1 MDESKTFLQHLK
13 RSPFWPLNLAAWA
26 IYGLV
31 SFGGAV
37 PYIGV
42 APHLNSIQ
50 SLALNRATFTLL
62 GLLGSG
68 LLRVFSERQK
78 QRGARWLSIAVW
90 LAPIACLIGV
100 ADTYASNLVRAAAGG
115 SSVGGAISLFGGA
128 VTGAAVFLCWCAC
141 YLGICIHGQMETE
154 HRNALRAE
162 ANAREAQWMAL
173 RAQLNPHFLFN
184 SLNSVQALIDEDPK
198 RAGEAIG
205 QLASLLRH
213 SLNQESAGMVPLAEE
228 IEMIEKYLAI
238 EKIRFEKN
246 LRVCVEVQAA
256 AADWHVPSFPLHP
269 LVENAVR
276 YGMQTSA
283 MPLALQ
289 IRAAVDQGNLQLEVA
304 NTGRW
309 LEPESGEK
317 SADLFKEGNGLGLE
331 LVRNQLEQSYPE
343 RYSSSLTVKDGWVI
357 QRIQVERP
365 ATAEPSAVSNQI
377 TNGSQYAPSPI
388 AARIAG

>member
-1 MDESKTFLQHLK
+1 M
-13 RSPFWPLNLAAWA
+13 NLAAWA

-50 SLALNRATFTLL
+50 SLALNRIAFALL
-62 GLLGSG
+62 GLLGTG
-68 LLRVFSERQK
+68 LLRALSQRQK
-78 QRGARWLSIAVW
+78 QRGTRWLSIAVW
-90 LAPIACLIGV
+90 LAPISCLMGV
-100 ADTYASNLVRAAAGG
+100 ADTYVSNLVRAAAGG
-115 SSVGGAISLFGGA
+115 LSVGGAFSLFGGA
-128 VTGAAVFLCWCAC
+128 VTSAAVFLCWSAC
-141 YLGICIHGQMETE
+141 YLGICIHEQMQTE
-154 HRNALRAE
+154 HQNALRAE

-184 SLNSVQALIDEDPK
+184 SLNSVQALIDEDPA

-213 SLNQESAGMVPLAEE
+213 SLNEESVGMVPLAEE

-238 EKIRFEKN
+238 EKIRFEEN
-246 LRVCVEVQAA
+246 LSVRVEVQAA
-256 AADWHVPSFPLHP
+256 AADWCVPSFLLHP
-269 LVENAVR
+269 LVENAIR

-283 MPLALQ
+283 MPLEVR
-289 IRAAVDQGNLQLEVA
+289 IRVSVDHGDLHMEIA

-309 LEPESGEK
+309 LELESAEK
-317 SADLFKEGNGLGLE
+317 SADLSRKGNGLGLE
-331 LVRNQLEQSYPE
+331 LVRKQLEQSYPKS
-343 RYSSSLTVKDGWVI
+343 YSSSLTSKDGWVI
-357 QRIQVERP
+357 QRIEVEGP
-365 ATAEPSAVSNQI
+365 ATVEPSASSNQI
-377 TNGSQYAPSPI
+377 TNGSQYAPSRI